1 MTETVG
7 EAGRILQPARKGQLS
22 ILDPCP
28 QSQPWVRRLPL
39 LNICGRFLWARCLEQ
54 SREVRLGAAH
64 FTDEETEAL
73 RHLPGSPS
81 SVCGCVCGV
90 WVQIAGL
97 RGQGYR
103 GSALPTL
110 ALANLTK
117 LRAAEGGRVGGLRRG
132 RGEVQ
137 GRGPSHREVFEPLLR
152 IV

>member
-1 MTETVG
+1 M
-7 EAGRILQPARKGQLS
+7 
-22 ILDPCP
+22 
-28 QSQPWVRRLPL
+28 
-39 LNICGRFLWARCLEQ
+39 
-54 SREVRLGAAH
+54 
-64 FTDEETEAL
+64 
-73 RHLPGSPS
+73 PGSPS

-137 GRGPSHREVFEPLLR
+137 GREREGPNIAVMSAVEVRKEFLLGGSQDHAGLN
-152 IV
+152 IFSMVFFSCET